1 MFPGRARY
9 QRAAT
14 AGAITALA
22 ITIGLG
28 VLAML
33 AARVNKSP
41 SLSCPVSDTAL
52 DRLLRFPD
60 GGQHQLYPAGQA
72 R

>member
-41 SLSCPVSDTAL
+41 FFELPRERYGPRPAAEVS
-52 DRLLRFPD
+52 
-60 GGQHQLYPAGQA
+60 
-72 R
+72 